1 MPEYAIRI
9 NNLSKRYNLGERTQR
24 YRTLRDTVVDCCRAS
39 VDGVRRGFRNRRKQ
53 SEEDRILWALSDVS
67 LDVRPGEIVG
77 VIGRNGAGK
86 STLLKVL
93 SRITEPT
100 TGYADVY
107 GRVGTLLEVGTGFH
121 NELTGRENIF
131 LNGAILNMKRRQI
144 ERQFDAIVDFA
155 EVEKFID
162 TPVKHYSTGMYLRL
176 AFAVAAHL
184 DPDILF
190 VDEVLAVGDLAFQK
204 KCIGKIGDVARQ
216 GRTILFVSHNMG
228 AIRSLCNRGVVL
240 DRGKV
245 YSSGDISSAVS
256 DYHRLIAT
264 KEDTDTDNSK
274 AKGFSF
280 GKVAVAG
287 RESCT
292 IDQSEEAEITAEL
305 RFYDPVP
312 GFTLLCL
319 LDDMQQR
326 RIFHMRQ
333 DSPEFGSGKTWQGR
347 YRLNVKLPALWLE
360 PGLYSLYFKVLL
372 WGQDAAPRHMSDI
385 LHLDVSGQCCGW
397 GSMIS
402 PRREWSVEHL
412 SPVESLS
419 IEQ

>member
-9 NNLSKRYNLGERTQR
+9 HNLSKRYNLGERAQR
-24 YRTLRDTVVDCCRAS
+24 YRTLRDTLAGYCRAS
-39 VDGVRRGFRNRRKQ
+39 VDGVRQGFRHRRRQ
-53 SEEDRILWALSDVS
+53 SEQDRTLWALSDISV
-67 LDVRPGEIVG
+67 DVRPGEIVG

-93 SRITEPT
+93 SRITEPSS
-100 TGYADVY
+100 GYADVY

-184 DPDILF
+184 EPDILF

-204 KCIGKIGDVARQ
+204 KCIGKIGDVAKE

-240 DRGKV
+240 DHGRV
-245 YSSGDISSAVS
+245 HSTGDISSAIT
-256 DYHRLIAT
+256 DYYRLLAAT
-264 KEDTDTDNSK
+264 EQTEIESSK

-280 GKVAVAG
+280 GPIGLAG
-287 RESCT
+287 REGYT
-292 IDQSEEAEITAEL
+292 LDQSEEASISTEL
-305 RFYDPVP
+305 RFHDPVP
-312 GFTLLCL
+312 GFTLVCI

-333 DSPEFGSGKTWQGR
+333 DSPEFGSGKTWQGA
-347 YRLNVKLPALWLE
+347 YRLNVKLPPMWLE
-360 PGLYSLYFKVLL
+360 PGLYSLYFKVIL
-372 WGQDAAPRHMSDI
+372 WGRDAAPRHMSDI
-385 LHLDVSGQCCGW
+385 LHLDVSGNCCGW

-402 PRREWSVEHL
+402 PRREWS
-412 SPVESLS
+412 
-419 IEQ
+419 IEPAGAAERVTA